1 MSCNFCVRDNCL
13 ISYSFFI
20 AICFVSYVSTNT
32 TSKGPRPRVYLAPLP
47 SRCFVRRC
55 FKLLVYPVYSVL
67 SLHFKIYTTCSKL
80 PIDNVLCLFC
90 IRPIILIYIYCCI
103 LIYTLYSVSQSY
115 IYYLIYLL
123 SY

>member
-80 PIDNVLCLFC
+80 PIDNVLKSEKKTSELKS
-90 IRPIILIYIYCCI
+90 RG
-103 LIYTLYSVSQSY
+103 
-115 IYYLIYLL
+115 YLVCRLL
-123 SY
+123 LA